1 MYTDSEVMCMTLL
14 EPGSSLQ
21 AKNHVTAQPPPL
33 HHKRLDCQI
42 FQDQAK
48 DQPHGE
54 SQLGGGASPINE
66 WPVLAAATSFAR
78 TSSLSMSWASQ
89 CREENEESICLL
101 LALTRAERESE
112 W

>member
-1 MYTDSEVMCMTLL
+1 MYTDSEVMWMTLL

-21 AKNHVTAQPPPL
+21 AKNHVTAQLPPL

-42 FQDQAK
+42 FQGKAK

-54 SQLGGGASPINE
+54 SRLGRGASPISE
-66 WPVLAAATSFAR
+66 QFILAAAASSAR
-78 TSSLSMSWASQ
+78 TSSLSMSWASH
-89 CREENEESICLL
+89 CREENEESTHLL
-101 LALTRAERESE
+101 SALTRAERESG

>member
-1 MYTDSEVMCMTLL
+1 MNTDSEVMCMTLL

-21 AKNHVTAQPPPL
+21 AKSHVTAQPPPV
-33 HHKRLDCQI
+33 HHKCLDCQI

-54 SQLGGGASPINE
+54 SQLVGRASPTNE
-66 WPVLAAATSFAR
+66 QLILAAATSSAQ

-89 CREENEESICLL
+89 CREENEEAIRLL
-101 LALTRAERESE
+101 SALTRAERESD